1 CAHGGAR
8 APAGGSELGAADR
21 AIQWGGGAARHGAAD
36 SPGAG
41 GAAPRRTPC
50 GRGGCAPRRA
60 GSGAGTSRAAAPRC
74 DRPAGSDR
82 PGSDSSR
89 DTGGRMSLEDRAR
102 DLGRLIGQSAEYQSM
117 RRVSQ
122 SLHGDEKASSLLRE
136 MEQLQ
141 LEAQRMIERGEQ
153 PGPEMEQRL
162 DALLGEVQGNLT
174 YQEMVVAQEN
184 FDKVMARV

>member
-1 CAHGGAR
+1 
-8 APAGGSELGAADR
+8 
-21 AIQWGGGAARHGAAD
+21 
-36 SPGAG
+36 
-41 GAAPRRTPC
+41 
-50 GRGGCAPRRA
+50 
-60 GSGAGTSRAAAPRC
+60 
-74 DRPAGSDR
+74 
-82 PGSDSSR
+82 
-89 DTGGRMSLEDRAR
+89 MSLEDRAR

-153 PGPEMEQRL
+153 PGADMEQRL
-162 DALLGEVQGNLT
+162 DALLGEVQGNRT

-184 FDKVMARV
+184 FDKVMARVNEWILEGIRSGAASPIITLG